1 MKKISVLF
9 FLFFCIISCKT
20 KDKKAFVENKT
31 DKQVMFMKGYLA
43 GKISISNLEGDCQI
57 TIKIDDKNGVYYL
70 DPINLDEK
78 YHLDGLNVWFK
89 YGGLR
94 RMNRCKKAS
103 PIMINDI
110 VTDL

>member
-1 MKKISVLF
+1 MKKINVLF
-9 FLFFCIISCKT
+9 LLLFLIISCNT
-20 KDKKAFVENKT
+20 IDKVAFTDNKI
-31 DKQVMFMKGYLA
+31 DKQVMIMKGYLA
-43 GKISISNLEGDCQI
+43 GKISISKTEGDCQI

-103 PIMINDI
+103 PITINDI